1 VDRGR
6 CEAPGRAGAGREL
19 NGPVAKFGN
28 GRERAWTG
36 SDLPRETQPGNHAN
50 PPVPRPTDKVCDR
63 PGKTGRAGAGSGGA
77 GRGSRAVRSSAA
89 AATAIAR
96 ASLCDG
102 TGRIASNRP
111 LSLRIWIHQPS
122 CGTSV
127 RTAV

>member
-1 VDRGR
+1 MRDPIRYRPWSVEEIQHLR
-6 CEAPGRAGAGREL
+6 ARAG
-19 NGPVAKFGN
+19 V
-28 GRERAWTG
+28 
-36 SDLPRETQPGNHAN
+36 
-50 PPVPRPTDKVCDR
+50 
-63 PGKTGRAGAGSGGA
+63 GKTGRAGAGSGDA